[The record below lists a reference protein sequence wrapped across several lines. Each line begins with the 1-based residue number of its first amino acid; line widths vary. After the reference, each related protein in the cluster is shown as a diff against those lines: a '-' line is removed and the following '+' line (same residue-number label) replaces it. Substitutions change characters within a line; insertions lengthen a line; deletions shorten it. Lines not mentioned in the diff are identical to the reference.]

1 MIAVFHRQW
10 KALAHSKTFYLFL
23 TLVALGLGGL
33 IAMFHGSYQYAN
45 FEFVLWYFS
54 VLFAFLLPILTLHSF
69 SEERKNGTGDFL
81 KALPIS
87 AKEIVLGK
95 LLAGSALLLVISV
108 VLLVIPILLGLWG
121 SVYYPSAYVAIFAF
135 FLFSVAMLALDTFL
149 ALMFKNSWVALG
161 VTYAVMAAM
170 LGLYYLSALLPTP
183 LSEAATHASVF
194 GSYSSFVFGMVDLSA
209 IALYL
214 SIGALF
220 GFLSILFANKVW
232 KE

>member
-10 KALAHSKTFYLFL
+10 KAFAHSKMFYLFL

-33 IAMFHGSYQYAN
+33 VAMFHGSYQYAN

-54 VLFAFLLPILTLHSF
+54 VLFAFLLPILTVHSF
-69 SEERKNGTGDFL
+69 SEERKNGMGAFL

-87 AKEIVLGK
+87 AKDIVLGK

-135 FLFSVAMLALDTFL
+135 LLLSVAMLALDTFL
-149 ALMFKNSWVALG
+149 ALMFKNFWVALG
-161 VTYAVMAAM
+161 VSYAVMGAM
-170 LGLYYLSALLPTP
+170 LGLYYLAEVLPTP
-183 LSEAATHASVF
+183 FSNVAVYASVF
-194 GSYSSFVFGMVDLSA
+194 GSYSSFVFGMVDLGTV
-209 IALYL
+209 ALYL

-220 GFLSILFANKVW
+220 SFLSVLFANKVW